1 MWLLRKGSFK
11 HLPIFRYSTKCVRK
25 ELFCDGRINCAWPY
39 SEPADEMYCRE
50 DTKPAPASWSM
61 SDLPVIVIVL
71 LFLFSIFTGLV
82 YALRR
87 FNRKKRQKAIESE
100 GRRSRSSERMRTRDL
115 INLSNSL
122 PSYPPPYS
130 QDPASALSQPRA
142 PLTATLL
149 GEDADPPLLPP
160 QQPPSY
166 TLNIP

>member
-1 MWLLRKGSFK
+1 MRQCCFK
-11 HLPIFRYSTKCVRK
+11 PLPIFRYSTKCVRK

-39 SEPADEMYCRE
+39 SEPADEVYCRE
-50 DTKPAPASWSM
+50 DAKPAPASWSM
-61 SDLPVIVIVL
+61 SDFPVIVIVL
-71 LFLFSIFTGLV
+71 LILSSIFTGLV
-82 YALRR
+82 CALRR
-87 FNRKKRQKAIESE
+87 FNRKKQEKATESE

-149 GEDADPPLLPP
+149 GEEADPPLLPNTTT
-160 QQPPSY
+160 PSY
-166 TLNIP
+166 TLIMP